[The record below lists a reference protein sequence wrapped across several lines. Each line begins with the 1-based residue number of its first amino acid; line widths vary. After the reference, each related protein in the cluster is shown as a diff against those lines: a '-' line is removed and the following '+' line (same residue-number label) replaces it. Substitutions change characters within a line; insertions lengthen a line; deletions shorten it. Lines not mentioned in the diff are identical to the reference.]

1 MNNVT
6 LTINLSADDRARLD
20 KIIELLEQPALP
32 RTAPEIVQ
40 RSKADGI
47 ETTLAMSP
55 GVIEFTCEEA
65 PKEEVKITPE
75 QIQQKV
81 IQLCATGTKKDKT
94 REIVNAYAPKVSAIP
109 EDKRAEVWEKLLTLE
124 AEA

>member
-20 KIIELLEQPALP
+20 KIIELLGQPAP
-32 RTAPEIVQ
+32 PHTAPDIVQ
-40 RSKADGI
+40 RSKPAEPAPTPI
-47 ETTLAMSP
+47 
-55 GVIEFTCEEA
+55 EEA
-65 PKEEVKITPE
+65 PKEEITPE

-94 REIVNAYAPKVSAIP
+94 REIINAYAPKVSAIP
-109 EDKRAEVWEKLLTLE
+109 EDKRAEVWEKLLALE
-124 AEA
+124 KEA

>member
-1 MNNVT
+1 MNNIA

-20 KIIELLEQPALP
+20 KIIELLEKPALP

-40 RSKADGI
+40 RSKPAEPAPTPI
-47 ETTLAMSP
+47 
-55 GVIEFTCEEA
+55 EEA
-65 PKEEVKITPE
+65 PKEEVEITPE

-124 AEA
+124 SEA